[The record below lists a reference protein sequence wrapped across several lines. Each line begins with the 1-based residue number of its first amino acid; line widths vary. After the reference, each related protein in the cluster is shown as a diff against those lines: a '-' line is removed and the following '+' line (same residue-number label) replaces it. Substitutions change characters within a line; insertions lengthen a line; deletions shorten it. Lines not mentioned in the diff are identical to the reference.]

1 MTRAC
6 VLLADDHTEMRTRV
20 VCLLEG
26 EFDVVGAVGDGHA
39 LLRAESE
46 THPDV
51 CVIDIGMPVICGLDA
66 AARLRARGSKS
77 KIVVL
82 TVYEDPDF
90 LTAALES
97 GALGY
102 VVKARMASD
111 LCTAIHEALAG
122 RRFVSPSAKLRSSE
136 H

>member
-1 MTRAC
+1 
-6 VLLADDHTEMRTRV
+6 
-20 VCLLEG
+20 
-26 EFDVVGAVGDGHA
+26 
-39 LLRAESE
+39 
-46 THPDV
+46 
-51 CVIDIGMPVICGLDA
+51 MPVICGLDA

-77 KIVVL
+77 KIVLL

-111 LCTAIHEALAG
+111 LCTAIHGALAG
-122 RRFVSPSAKLRSSE
+122 RLFVSSKAPQQRT
-136 H
+136 